1 MVTLPSDNKIKEV
14 QILSITD
21 QKKFIDSIDGDKFEI
36 LFLLALSTGLRLGE
50 LLGLKWSDISF
61 DDESLTVN
69 RILQRVTE
77 INKDGTREKKVIE
90 QYPKTK
96 NSIRTVPI
104 PRNILVKLKKHKIQQ
119 TEQRLLLGDAYINN
133 NYVICNDTGLALNN
147 NRPGKILDSLL
158 KKLNIPKIKF
168 HALRHTYA
176 TRLFEAGVPPKTVQ
190 TLMGHYDISITM
202 DIYTHV
208 MHNTKQDAVDK
219 INDIF

>member
-69 RILQRVTE
+69 RTLQRVTE

-208 MHNTKQDAVDK
+208 MHNTKQGAVDK

>member
-1 MVTLPSDNKIKEV
+1 M
-14 QILSITD
+14 
-21 QKKFIDSIDGDKFEI
+21 
-36 LFLLALSTGLRLGE
+36 
-50 LLGLKWSDISF
+50 
-61 DDESLTVN
+61 
-69 RILQRVTE
+69 
-77 INKDGTREKKVIE
+77 
-90 QYPKTK
+90 
-96 NSIRTVPI
+96 
-104 PRNILVKLKKHKIQQ
+104 
-119 TEQRLLLGDAYINN
+119 LGDAYINN